1 MTFDGVRPVLARMR
15 PGGATGATR
24 REVVTMGECLISLV
38 AASSAPMADVR
49 ALHPHVAGAEAN
61 VAVGLARLGH
71 RVAFIGRVGADG
83 FGTRIVRALR
93 GEEVDVVGLAV
104 DLNGQTGL
112 MVRERR
118 GVGPS
123 EVIYHRTGSAGA
135 RLGPEDVAAAI
146 ERGVFRD
153 ARWLHLTGIT
163 PALSESCRAAV
174 EAALAAS
181 QAEGLT
187 VSFDVNLRRRLW
199 SDTES
204 ASVLRDIVARVDVLI
219 ADEAE
224 AALVT
229 GLNDAAGPE
238 SLALALVEL
247 GPSLAVMKLGAGGS
261 LAVARG
267 GQPVRAAGLPVAT
280 VVDPVGAGDAFS
292 AGFIAARLN
301 DADVS
306 IALAWANA
314 CGAASVTVEGDMTGL
329 LSRPELE
336 RLLTGDGSDTL
347 R

>member
-1 MTFDGVRPVLARMR
+1 MRLA
-15 PGGATGATR
+15 GATGATR
-24 REVVTMGECLISLV
+24 REVVTMGECLVSLV
-38 AASSAPMADVR
+38 AADSAPLPDVR
-49 ALHPHVAGAEAN
+49 VLHPHVAGAEAN

-93 GEEVDVVGLAV
+93 GEEVDVVGLTV
-104 DLNGQTGL
+104 DPNGPTGL
-112 MVRERR
+112 MIRERR

-135 RLGPEDVAAAI
+135 RLGPEDVAAAV
-146 ERGVFRD
+146 ERGVFGG

-163 PALSESCRAAV
+163 PALSDSCRAAV
-174 EAALAAS
+174 AAALAAS
-181 QAEGLT
+181 RAEGLT
-187 VSFDVNLRRRLW
+187 VSFDINLRRRLW
-199 SDTES
+199 SDAES
-204 ASVLRDIVARVDVLI
+204 ASVLRDLVARVDVLI

-229 GLNDAAGPE
+229 GLTDAAGPE
-238 SLALALVEL
+238 SLAVAIVAL
-247 GPSLAVMKLGAGGS
+247 GPSLAVMKLGAGGG

-267 GQPVRAAGLPVAT
+267 GPAVRVTGLPVAT

-292 AGFIAARLN
+292 AGFIAARL
-301 DADVS
+301 DGADVPT
-306 IALAWANA
+306 ALAWANA
-314 CGAASVTVEGDMTGL
+314 CGAASVAVEGDMTGL
-329 LSRPELE
+329 PTRPELE

>member
-1 MTFDGVRPVLARMR
+1 MRLAR
-15 PGGATGATR
+15 ATGATR
-24 REVVTMGECLISLV
+24 REVVTMGECLVSLV
-38 AASSAPMADVR
+38 AADSAPLPDVR

-93 GEEVDVVGLAV
+93 GEEVDVVGLTV
-104 DLNGQTGL
+104 DPNGPTGL
-112 MVRERR
+112 MIRERR

-135 RLGPEDVAAAI
+135 RLGPEDVAAAV
-146 ERGVFRD
+146 ERGVFGG

-163 PALSESCRAAV
+163 PALSDSCRAAV
-174 EAALAAS
+174 AAALAAS
-181 QAEGLT
+181 RAEGLT
-187 VSFDVNLRRRLW
+187 VSFDINLRRRLW
-199 SDTES
+199 SDADS
-204 ASVLRDIVARVDVLI
+204 ASVLRDLVARVDVLI

-229 GLNDAAGPE
+229 GLTDAAGAE
-238 SLALALVEL
+238 SLAVAILEL
-247 GPSLAVMKLGAGGS
+247 GPSLAVMKLGAGGG

-267 GQPVRAAGLPVAT
+267 GPAVRVTGLPVAT

-292 AGFIAARLN
+292 AGFIAARL
-301 DADVS
+301 DGADVPT
-306 IALAWANA
+306 ALAWANA
-314 CGAASVTVEGDMTGL
+314 CGAASVAVEGDMTGL
-329 LSRPELE
+329 PTRPELE